1 MGVINMKFISVS
13 DLRLRSGEVW
23 RKLQE
28 EKEAIITSNRK
39 PIAIL
44 VGIEGEDAIEYLAN
58 IRRAQAMMAVN
69 KLQEYARATGKDR
82 IKGVEIEEEIQAER
96 KNRAS

>member
-1 MGVINMKFISVS
+1 MGVINMKFISVR

-28 EKEAIITSNRK
+28 EKEAIITSNGK

-44 VGIEGEDAIEYLAN
+44 VGIEGEDVEEYLAN

-69 KLQEYARATGKDR
+69 KLQEYARRTGKNR
-82 IKGVEIEEEIQAER
+82 IEAAEIEEEIQAVR
-96 KNRAS
+96 KNRA

>member
-1 MGVINMKFISVS
+1 MKFISVR

-23 RKLQE
+23 RQLQE
-28 EKEAIITSNRK
+28 EKEAIITSNGK

-44 VGIEGEDAIEYLAN
+44 VGVEGEDVEEYLAN

-69 KLQEYARATGKDR
+69 KLQEYARRTGKDR
-82 IKGVEIEEEIQAER
+82 IETAEIEEEIQAVR
-96 KNRAS
+96 KNRA

>member
-1 MGVINMKFISVS
+1 MKFISVR

-28 EKEAIITSNRK
+28 EKEAIITSNGK

-44 VGIEGEDAIEYLAN
+44 VGIEGEDVEEYLAN

-69 KLQEYARATGKDR
+69 KLQEYARRTGKNR
-82 IKGVEIEEEIQAER
+82 IEAAEIEEEIQAVR
-96 KNRAS
+96 KNRA